1 MGLMVKASSLL
12 AVLLALIASS
22 GAVQKSYFYNFGK
35 DAGDTSLPPFDDI
48 SSPEINLRVPI
59 IFFGQVYNSIFVNSN
74 GFVSFLTEIPQFF
87 NIQFPLEYP
96 MIAPLY
102 SDVDAREAGNIW
114 YRETSDPASVA
125 RATRELQD
133 HFSSAKD
140 FTPTGVFIVTWD
152 GVGPFSQRKDRI
164 NTYQLVIT
172 TDGQDSY
179 AMFHYAEGGIQW
191 LQGDGKNP
199 SMPDARCQAG
209 LISGD
214 GRFSTL
220 KGSGTDQVRNLDKW
234 SNNGTPGVWMYRIG
248 QLALD
253 ETVQPP
259 DLLSSDSSS
268 TRVKDE
274 PGSCALDGSVCH
286 SHSECTDYTPGFC
299 CSCVD
304 THFGNGLNC
313 LKKDEPLRVTGKV
326 IGKINGVE
334 LVDADLHSYVLTAEG
349 RTYTAIS
356 RVPSAIGY
364 DIQSMTSLGVGVA
377 WLFAKSVGEAPN
389 GFSVSGANF
398 NRTTDVNFPQTG
410 HNVVVQQHFMGL
422 DVFNNIQVKT
432 TITGSIPTVP
442 LGSKIEMDAFDEEY
456 TRVKPGQ
463 LRARSS
469 RVFRL
474 KGQTIDT
481 PFTVETTLDYEEC
494 SWKPRTPQ
502 EDETIRLK
510 VAENIF
516 IQYDAP
522 EQIVRYALSAKV
534 APLDEPDPCV
544 EGRRECGQNSQC
556 VVDGDNY
563 RCVCE
568 RGYEEVYDSTI
579 NKAICLDVNECN
591 TGRDNCH
598 PDAFCINTPGGFT
611 CTCKEDFIGDGL
623 DCQRLA
629 SCSGIPCDPNAV
641 CDVRGPSPRC
651 VCRPGYV
658 GDGFVCNIDQG
669 ETLINQ
675 QRDCIDADICS
686 LYADCLYDDKVRGF
700 RCLCADGY
708 SGDGLTCT
716 REVAAEGCDTF
727 ADCSPDATCNETPE
741 GKRCECLPGFAGDG
755 YICTDRQLPPYQPE
769 TPYQPYQPLDPYAQG
784 EDEQP
789 YQPYQPEQ
797 PYQPY
802 RPEEPYQPYRPE
814 EPYQPYQPEQPYQPY
829 QPEQPYQPQEPQQP
843 LDAGE
848 QPEPECLFGVCWC
861 PDVYQY
867 DKDRNIC
874 VAEVGSGLQSGGS
887 YGPKPRCGAA
897 KCECPEGFI
906 YNRVFESCEPDE
918 IDDYLEARPLPS
930 CFLGR
935 CSCPKGYG
943 YNDRYHDCR
952 PDHTPGFDYSIKG
965 GGGERREPCNKRNN
979 CNSNAQCIYD
989 GYAERYK
996 CQCNAGY
1003 DGDGY
1008 YCNELDQCSSVQDC
1022 DINAQ
1027 CLYDSASRRYTCQC
1041 NEGYEGDGTSCFP
1054 RREATCNIINNC
1066 DVNAECIYDSYS
1078 LIYRCQCR
1086 SGFEGDGTFCTAT
1099 EVGCNVVYNCGDNAE
1114 CAYDINVAGYRCS
1127 CREGFEGDG
1136 YFCRSSRSCQP
1147 DPSVCHPQAA
1157 CMPDALSPFG
1167 YSCRCHDGYTGDGY
1181 NCQESPDHEK
1191 NLLLINQGL
1200 SVLRMPSDPRGGG
1213 GFPIHVEPF
1222 MTAVGADV
1230 DCLQGKYYWTD
1241 VGSASIRSSKYDGSE
1256 RKPVVSG
1263 ADIGSPE
1270 DVAVDWISGNV
1281 YWTDSVNDV
1290 VSVASIETGK
1300 RKTIIENGLVN
1311 PRGIAV
1317 HPGRGLLFWSDWNRF
1332 GPKIEVSGLDGS
1344 NRRVLVEQD
1353 ISLPNSLVVD
1363 YDTQTLCWA
1372 DAGTHKIECIG
1383 VDGNGRRT
1391 VMEGALY
1398 PFGLTTL
1405 GQDFFYTD
1413 WNDTRIHVVNR
1424 YSGIESPSRP
1434 PPPGGSGRLY
1444 GIAAVPH
1451 ACPPVSNVCG
1461 VSHGGCP
1468 ASHLCLPNGRG
1479 GRTCACT
1486 THPPSAEDEQCVD
1499 YNY

>member
-12 AVLLALIASS
+12 TVLLAVIASS
-22 GAVQKSYFYNFGK
+22 GAVQKSYFYHFGR

-48 SSPEINLRVPI
+48 SSPEISLRVPI
-59 IFFGQVYNSIFVNSN
+59 VFFDQVYNSIFVNSN

-102 SDVDAREAGNIW
+102 SDVDAREAGEIW
-114 YRETSDPASVA
+114 YRETSDPTTVSRV
-125 RATRELQD
+125 TRELREQ
-133 HFSSAKD
+133 FSSAKA
-140 FTPTGVFIVTWD
+140 FTPSGVFLVTWD

-164 NTYQLVIT
+164 NTYQLVIA
-172 TDGQDSY
+172 TDGKDSY
-179 AMFHYAEGGIQW
+179 VMFHYAEGGIQW

-214 GRFSTL
+214 GRFTTL
-220 KGSGTDQVRNLDKW
+220 KGSGTDQVRNLDTW
-234 SNNGTPGVWMYRIG
+234 SNSGTPGVWMFRVG

-253 ETVQPP
+253 QTVLPP
-259 DLLSSDSSS
+259 DLSSHEASSPQA
-268 TRVKDE
+268 KDE
-274 PGSCALDGSVCH
+274 PGSCALHGSVCH

-313 LKKDEPLRVTGKV
+313 LKK
-326 IGKINGVE
+326 
-334 LVDADLHSYVLTAEG
+334 
-349 RTYTAIS
+349 
-356 RVPSAIGY
+356 
-364 DIQSMTSLGVGVA
+364 
-377 WLFAKSVGEAPN
+377 GEIK
-389 GFSVSGANF
+389 G
-398 NRTTDVNFPQTG
+398 
-410 HNVVVQQHFMGL
+410 GL

-442 LGSKIEMDAFDEEY
+442 LGSKIEMDAFNEEY
-456 TRVKPGQ
+456 TRVEASGGGVVEIVLAVVWCLRLCWWLCGVGDCVGQ

-481 PFTVETTLDYEEC
+481 PFSVETTLDYDEC
-494 SWKPRTPQ
+494 DWKPRTPE

-534 APLDEPDPCV
+534 SPLDEPDPCV
-544 EGRRECGQNSQC
+544 EGRRTCGQNSQC

-579 NKAICLDVNECN
+579 NKALCLDVNECN

-598 PDAFCINTPGGFT
+598 ADAFCVNSPGGFT
-611 CTCKEDFIGDGL
+611 CSCKEGFVGDGIE
-623 DCQRLA
+623 CRREA
-629 SCSGIPCDPNAV
+629 SCGRIPCDPSAV
-641 CDVRGPSPRC
+641 CDFRGPTPRC

-658 GDGFVCNIDQG
+658 GDGFVCTLDQG
-669 ETLINQ
+669 ESLIDQ

-686 LYADCLYDDKVRGF
+686 LYADCVYDDEVRGF
-700 RCLCADGY
+700 RCVCAPGY
-708 SGDGLTCT
+708 LGDGLTCT
-716 REVAAEGCDTF
+716 RERTTEGCETS
-727 ADCSPDATCNETPE
+727 ADCSADAICNETPE
-741 GKRCECLPGFAGDG
+741 GKRCECQPGFSGDG
-755 YICTDRQLPPYQPE
+755 YICNGRQLPPYQPE
-769 TPYQPYQPLDPYAQG
+769 VPYQPYQPNDPYAQG
-784 EDEQP
+784 EYEQPFQP
-789 YQPYQPEQ
+789 YQ
-797 PYQPY
+797 
-802 RPEEPYQPYRPE
+802 PE

-829 QPEQPYQPQEPQQP
+829 QPEQPYQPYQPERPYQPYQPEEPYQPQEPQQP

-848 QPEPECLFGVCWC
+848 NPEPECLFGVCWC
-861 PDVYQY
+861 PDAYQY
-867 DKDRNIC
+867 DKDRNLCIAGDTSISQ
-874 VAEVGSGLQSGGS
+874 AEH
-887 YGPKPRCGAA
+887 YGPKPHCSAA
-897 KCECPEGFI
+897 KCVCPEGYSYSPI
-906 YNRVFESCEPDE
+906 FETCDPDE
-918 IDDYLEARPLPS
+918 IEARPLPT

-935 CSCPKGYG
+935 CSCIKGYA
-943 YNDRYHDCR
+943 YDDRYHDCR
-952 PDHTPGFDYSIKG
+952 ADHTPGYDYSVKG
-965 GGGERREPCNKRNN
+965 GGYRQREPCNKVNN
-979 CNSNAQCIYD
+979 CHSNAQCIYD
-989 GYAERYK
+989 GYSEQYR

-1008 YCNELDQCSSVQDC
+1008 FCNELDVSCDSVDICHIHAQCVYDDYELKHVCVCLPGYQGDGLVCTPLDQCSSVQDC
-1022 DINAQ
+1022 DVNAQ
-1027 CLYDSASRRYTCQC
+1027 CLYDSASRRYKCQC
-1041 NEGYEGDGTSCFP
+1041 NEGYEGDGTSCSP
-1054 RREATCNIINNC
+1054 RREASCNIINNC
-1066 DVNAECIYDSYS
+1066 DVNAECIYDSYA
-1078 LIYRCQCR
+1078 LAYRCQCR

-1114 CAYDINVAGYRCS
+1114 CAYDINVSGYRCS
-1127 CREGFEGDG
+1127 CREGFDGDG
-1136 YFCRSSRSCQP
+1136 YFCRSSRSCQVE
-1147 DPSVCHPQAA
+1147 PSVCHPQAS

-1167 YSCRCHDGYTGDGY
+1167 YSCRCRSGYTGDGY
-1181 NCQESPDHEK
+1181 NCQEAPDHEK

-1200 SVLRMPSDPRGGG
+1200 SVLRMPADPRAGG

-1263 ADIGSPE
+1263 VDIGSPE

-1290 VSVASIETGK
+1290 VAVASIETGK
-1300 RKTIIENGLVN
+1300 RKTIIESGLVN

-1344 NRRVLVEQD
+1344 NRRVLVETD

-1383 VDGNGRRT
+1383 VAGSGRRT

-1424 YSGIESPSRP
+1424 YSGIESPSRA

-1468 ASHLCLPNGRG
+1468 ATHLCLPNGRG

-1486 THPPSAEDEQCVD
+1486 THPPSGEDDQCVD